1 MEIKAFVGLVSLLVV
16 VLGSGVETQQNETL
30 YDEDISIVRVGR
42 VTYPAVAASARF
54 KGVVVVT
61 GALDDRGA
69 VTDASVLS
77 GHKLLISEVVTSVRT
92 WMFKPNPQKR
102 FLVVLD
108 FRLDGG
114 CHSPGNTQVRLV
126 ANVIRVTSCVLVNF

>member
-42 VTYPAVAASARF
+42 VTYPAVAASARIQ
-54 KGVVVVT
+54 GVVVVT

-92 WMFKPNPQKR
+92 WMSSRTRRSAFLSCSTFAWTAAVTAPATHR
-102 FLVVLD
+102 FV
-108 FRLDGG
+108 
-114 CHSPGNTQVRLV
+114 LV